1 MCILG
6 GISMPYDG
14 FNILESL
21 ICLTE
26 ERDSRSI
33 EKVLFNTLSGLISF
47 DALILLR
54 LPRHTEDKSLEMAM
68 SLPEKAYEDKLD
80 LMPHEFGEPGIIR
93 DEGISQCIGS
103 GAIVSIGSDE
113 ERIIFPLIV
122 DDDVIGVLNIY
133 GCRCNENTI
142 KLIQGIVQVYSNF
155 LAVLNDS
162 EHDTLTGLLNRKT
175 FDAKLIELYSIDAIK
190 DKAELSLKKGRRKGK
205 KVIHHQIGILDID
218 LFKRINDNF
227 GHVYGDEVLILFAE
241 MMRKIFRSSDFL
253 FRFGGEE
260 FVVVLLNVS
269 GKQAFNIFERFRTE
283 LEKVSFPQVGKVTVS
298 IGMANLDS
306 QCHST
311 ILLERVDQ
319 ALYYAKEHGRNQVC
333 NYHELV
339 KKGHLY
345 EMEFDGQIDLF

>member
-1 MCILG
+1 
-6 GISMPYDG
+6 MPDDG
-14 FNILESL
+14 FKLLEAL
-21 ICLTE
+21 TCLTE
-26 ERDSRSI
+26 ERDTRSL
-33 EKVLFNTLSGLISF
+33 EKVLFHTLSGLVSF

-54 LPRHTEDKSLEMAM
+54 LPRHSDDKSLEMAQ
-68 SLPEKAYEDKLD
+68 SLPENAYEDKLN
-80 LMPHEFGEPGIIR
+80 LIMHEFGEPGIIR
-93 DEGISQCIGS
+93 DEGINQCIGS
-103 GAIVSIGSDE
+103 GAIVSIGSDN
-113 ERIIFPLIV
+113 ERILFPLLAH
-122 DDDVIGVLNIY
+122 DEVIGVLNIY
-133 GCRCNENTI
+133 GCQCNAQTI
-142 KLIQGIVQVYSNF
+142 KLVQGFVQVYSNF
-155 LAVLNDS
+155 LTVLNDS

-190 DKAELSLKKGRRKGK
+190 DKTQLSARKGRRKSK

-227 GHVYGDEVLILFAE
+227 GHVYGDEVLILFAD

-269 GKQAFNIFERFRTE
+269 GTQAYNIFERFRTE
-283 LEKVSFPQVGKVTVS
+283 LEKVNFPQVGRVTVS

-345 EMEFDGQIDLF
+345 EMEFGGQIDLF